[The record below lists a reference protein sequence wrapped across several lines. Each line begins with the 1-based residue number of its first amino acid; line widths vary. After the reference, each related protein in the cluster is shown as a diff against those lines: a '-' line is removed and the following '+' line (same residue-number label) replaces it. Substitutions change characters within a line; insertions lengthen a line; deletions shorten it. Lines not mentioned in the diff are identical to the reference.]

1 MKYNIVL
8 HERIIELS
16 EFESRFSKL
25 RKFVSNWKYVAMM
38 SIGLFTAKVAA
49 EQLCMLL
56 RSN

>member
-38 SIGLFTAKVAA
+38 SIGLFTAKIAI
-49 EQLCMLL
+49 EQLVTAI
-56 RSN
+56 R

>member
-38 SIGLFTAKVAA
+38 SIGLFTVKVGI
-49 EQLCMLL
+49 EQLFLL
-56 RSN
+56 WRA